1 MQTIFK
7 TTLVLALWAAAYNAN
22 ASLQSLDDAKLA
34 EINGAEGIGII
45 LKDVK
50 LESEGNA
57 TLHVN
62 LGVNTISLYGDKFSV
77 HKHNDKDAGF
87 VIGNVDN
94 PIKINIFAP
103 TEAELAEGQGREQY
117 ILNSKGDTDPNRF
130 AGAMDIR
137 YLRIAMPTVPDGHR
151 KSANNNLH
159 GAGAVRTD
167 LEATDTYLNSYAAK
181 QNSSMTWVNVPF
193 ACHENLAN
201 CIDIAVRLRADIF
214 KNAISQNQDTA
225 TKYDEKE
232 GTFEYPDDR
241 QLSDR
246 KLLWTEING
255 LNLSGSHV
263 DIWGDPDWGL
273 SMSVN
278 LTAYIKQLR
287 LTNRTTIPAGS
298 AVPIETQR
306 TPLGESQG
314 ETVETL
320 KLTPPYS
327 DYYTAAWTVDG
338 NDTGLQLNDVY
349 ADVHIGNRFYQ
360 PLSLQTV
367 VTPISRGTAAG
378 GGACASGAAMVK
390 GSDNNMYCPDEVT
403 SDLRLTLKP
412 LTAATSKTFY
422 QDPHTKSNIHIREVK
437 MGAGQNGKGANNG
450 KGGYV
455 GGDKVGYN
463 FGAVTIEGLHIQSL
477 EFTTRDLK
485 PMQSGQCPKNWTC
498 SF

>member
-7 TTLVLALWAAAYNAN
+7 TTLALALWAAAYNAN

-77 HKHNDKDAGF
+77 HKHGKKDEGF
-87 VIGNVDN
+87 IIGSVDN

-103 TEAELAEGQGREQY
+103 TEAELAEGQGRDQY

-137 YLRIAMPTVPDGHR
+137 YLRIAMPTVPEGHR

-167 LEATDTYLNSYAAK
+167 LDAADTYKDSYAAK
-181 QNSSMTWVNVPF
+181 QNSGMTWVNVPF

-214 KNAISQNQDTA
+214 KNAISQEQDTA
-225 TKYDEKE
+225 TKYDEKT
-232 GTFEYPDDR
+232 GTFEYPDNR

-287 LTNRTTIPAGS
+287 LTNRTTMTPNGA
-298 AVPIETQR
+298 APTLAQR
-306 TPLGESQG
+306 TPLGQRQD

-327 DYYTAAWTVDG
+327 NNYTAAWTAEG

-367 VTPISRGTAAG
+367 VTPINRGVTPSG
-378 GGACASGAAMVK
+378 TCVNGAATVT
-390 GSDNNMYCPDEVT
+390 GNDGQAYCPDEVT

-412 LTAATSKTFY
+412 LTAATSPTFY
-422 QDPHTKSNIHIREVK
+422 KDPHTKSNIHIREVK
-437 MGAGQNGKGANNG
+437 MGAGQNGKGAN
-450 KGGYV
+450 GYV